1 MYSANHFVLY
11 PPAICCTLFL
21 FCKNEQY
28 CDWVFS
34 LVVIPRITIII
45 LLSVLWRCWLGGRK
59 GIRPVK
65 NRVVGYWRGY
75 LSGARCR
82 LAYGP
87 ADATAT
93 HLSLASVKSRLVL
106 PFQYRLTWVV
116 PEKGLLNRCVC
127 VILRITAWCSSCYP
141 TNTAQALNV
150 RKYADRLICVLY
162 CLFVILYLFL
172 FCYCF

>member
-1 MYSANHFVLY
+1 MCTVSICYSNCYISLKVLCQARNRNSYFKAHRCTVPIILCYILLPFVAPY
-11 PPAICCTLFL
+11 SF

-45 LLSVLWRCWLGGRK
+45 LPSVLWRCWLGGRK

-106 PFQYRLTWVV
+106 PFWYRITRVV
-116 PEKGLLNRCVC
+116 PEKGR
-127 VILRITAWCSSCYP
+127 
-141 TNTAQALNV
+141 
-150 RKYADRLICVLY
+150 
-162 CLFVILYLFL
+162 
-172 FCYCF
+172 